1 MKICPNCLHEARDDD
16 QFCSKCGTPLVS
28 QSSENEAV
36 DFTKP
41 DSEPLERPA
50 KMPDLPGQSE
60 SEQSIPPHLQNEK
73 EESGQPN
80 DKTQVPPAF
89 DKASELHKESVSNMK
104 TGFKEGW
111 NNLLHPQPGQ
121 KKEQT
126 YRLLL
131 ILFALITIIGLCMP
145 FTWYGFPEVQ
155 VVNFALIGSVSG
167 ALILIAKLI
176 ECGFIIL
183 NRKSAVLACDVIAS
197 AILLIKSLFTF
208 FVGSVISSVVQYEY
222 YGYFNR
228 YDLMESIH
236 LTHAGSGFWVLI
248 LAAIVSFVVAMVYVL
263 KTDCRQT
270 TASRPKTDL
279 PQTPDSSKPVQNQPV
294 DIPANLETPKPET
307 TPQSETPAVP
317 KPETV
322 PEVILQTPETE
333 VIPSGTQESSSQA
346 EAVSQAAEAVKES
359 KSSENAAS
367 ESTEPKENPSDS
379 NSEAD

>member
-41 DSEPLERPA
+41 DSEPVERSY
-50 KMPDLPGQSE
+50 KMLDLPGQSE
-60 SEQSIPPHLQNEK
+60 SEQSIPPRPQNEK

-121 KKEQT
+121 KKEHT

-131 ILFALITIIGLCMP
+131 LLFALITIIGLCMP
-145 FTWYGFPEVQ
+145 FSWYGFRGVK

-183 NRKSAVLACDVIAS
+183 NRKSAVLACDVIAG
-197 AILLIKSLFTF
+197 AILLIKSIFTF
-208 FVGSVISSVVQYEY
+208 FVGSVVSSVIQYEY
-222 YGYFNR
+222 YGYFDR
-228 YDLMESIH
+228 HDLMESIH
-236 LTHAGSGFWVLI
+236 LTHPGSGFWVLI

-263 KTDCRQT
+263 KTGHSQT
-270 TASRPKTDL
+270 TTSNPTTDL
-279 PQTPDSSKPVQNQPV
+279 PKTPDSSKSVPKQSVIVPEKPEQ
-294 DIPANLETPKPET
+294 PKPEAAN
-307 TPQSETPAVP
+307 PQPETPAVP
-317 KPETV
+317 KPETA
-322 PEVILQTPETE
+322 PEVISQTPEAETAPSETE
-333 VIPSGTQESSSQA
+333 AAPSTSEEISSQTT
-346 EAVSQAAEAVKES
+346 EDAA
-359 KSSENAAS
+359 SSES
-367 ESTEPKENPSDS
+367 PDEKENPSDS
-379 NSEAD
+379 TSEAD